1 MAASWIELALRVLD
15 TVWPTGWRERKAKND
30 AEKKYKGTNKRIDEA
45 IATPGGEAI
54 SVITASVVGD
64 EPDSVLS
71 TPQSG
76 GAGK

>member
-15 TVWPTGWRERKAKND
+15 TVWPTGWREERKKKNVD
-30 AEKKYKGTNKRIDEA
+30 KKYKETARRIDEA
-45 IATPGGEAI
+45 VSQPGGEAI
-54 SVITASVVGD
+54 SVVAASVVGD